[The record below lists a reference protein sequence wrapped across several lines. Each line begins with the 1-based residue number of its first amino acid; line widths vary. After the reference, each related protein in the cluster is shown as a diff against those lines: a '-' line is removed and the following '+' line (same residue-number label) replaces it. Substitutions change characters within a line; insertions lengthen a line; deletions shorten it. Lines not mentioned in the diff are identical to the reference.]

1 MFTLYRDN
9 FGPQNAQSI
18 VWLHGFLGNGA
29 DWIPFSSQIEGFHHV
44 IVDLPGHGKS
54 LLPPTRGEAG
64 FEETVSALAELIQ
77 TECSKPPVVVAYSMG
92 GRLAL
97 ALASKH
103 PSAFAGLVIVSAS
116 PGLADSHER
125 ENRQRWDHD
134 LGKKLRETPRME
146 FLDAWYDQELF
157 KTLSKQPD
165 LLETL
170 KNSRLNID
178 LQSVSE
184 SLAYTGAG
192 VMPYIGDRIHD
203 LEVPLMYVTGSEDRK
218 YAKIGR
224 ELTTGKGNIQLEIFS
239 EASHAA
245 HIEKPLEFIK
255 VLRTFLKTIQGGL

>member
-1 MFTLYRDN
+1 
-9 FGPQNAQSI
+9 
-18 VWLHGFLGNGA
+18 
-29 DWIPFSSQIEGFHHV
+29 
-44 IVDLPGHGKS
+44 
-54 LLPPTRGEAG
+54 
-64 FEETVSALAELIQ
+64 
-77 TECSKPPVVVAYSMG
+77 
-92 GRLAL
+92 
-97 ALASKH
+97 
-103 PSAFAGLVIVSAS
+103 
-116 PGLADSHER
+116 
-125 ENRQRWDHD
+125 
-134 LGKKLRETPRME
+134 
-146 FLDAWYDQELF
+146 
-157 KTLSKQPD
+157 